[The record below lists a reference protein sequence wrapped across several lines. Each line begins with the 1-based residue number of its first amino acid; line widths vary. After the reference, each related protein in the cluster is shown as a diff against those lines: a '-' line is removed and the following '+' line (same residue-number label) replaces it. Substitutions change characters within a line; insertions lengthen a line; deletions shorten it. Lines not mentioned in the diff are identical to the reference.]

1 MNVYQT
7 MKPSDGNLSIIT
19 MTIIIITV
27 IISASLMS
35 NTTVY
40 LYLSLCSPSTPPYYI
55 RSMVCV
61 GVEEQGFLIICCC
74 DKGSRT
80 GEHVNLNILSR
91 RQFHL

>member
-19 MTIIIITV
+19 MTIIITV

-40 LYLSLCSPSTPPYYI
+40 LYLYLLTIYE
-55 RSMVCV
+55 V
-61 GVEEQGFLIICCC
+61 GYVWEL
-74 DKGSRT
+74 KSRD
-80 GEHVNLNILSR
+80 
-91 RQFHL
+91 F

>member
-19 MTIIIITV
+19 MTIIITV

-40 LYLSLCSPSTPPYYI
+40 LYLYLCSPSTPPNYI

-74 DKGSRT
+74 DEGCRT
-80 GEHVNLNILSR
+80 GEHVNLNILPR
-91 RQFHL
+91 WQFHL